1 MPFFPEQPA
10 LHVLVVVVMGIVGG
24 WIFYRLWRRFV
35 PQGDSKRFWATFPAQ
50 LNDMLASEESSEMLR
65 HYRAL
70 LVGLGRYSFR
80 NLFAVVVGLLP
91 ITIAYLLLDLL
102 LFEPAGDSKVRQL
115 NPLQPHLGDLE
126 FCLCVAATIGSIA
139 AALLGR
145 RRAAL
150 AT

>member
-10 LHVLVVVVMGIVGG
+10 LHVLAVLVIGIAGG
-24 WIFYRLWRRFV
+24 WAFYRLWRRFV
-35 PQGDSKRFWATFPAQ
+35 PAGDSKRFWSTFPAQ
-50 LNDMLASEESSEMLR
+50 LNSMLASEESSEMLR

-80 NLFAVVVGLLP
+80 NLFAVIVGLLP

-115 NPLQPHLGDLE
+115 NPLQPYLSDLE
-126 FCLCVAATIGSIA
+126 LCLCVAATVGSIA
-139 AALLGR
+139 AALLNR

-150 AT
+150 TS